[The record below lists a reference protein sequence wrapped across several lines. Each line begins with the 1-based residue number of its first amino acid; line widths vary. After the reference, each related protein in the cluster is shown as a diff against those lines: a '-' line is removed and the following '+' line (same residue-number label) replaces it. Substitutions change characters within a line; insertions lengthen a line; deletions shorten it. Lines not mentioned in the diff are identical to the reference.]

1 MKLIHT
7 NFPTRLVE
15 ALTKA
20 GLTHKRPILLTVKE
34 EKTSCLFYAAQ

>member
-15 ALTKA
+15 ALTEA
-20 GLTHKRPILLTVKE
+20 GLTHARPILLTVKE
-34 EKTSCLFYAAQ
+34 EKTGRLFYATR